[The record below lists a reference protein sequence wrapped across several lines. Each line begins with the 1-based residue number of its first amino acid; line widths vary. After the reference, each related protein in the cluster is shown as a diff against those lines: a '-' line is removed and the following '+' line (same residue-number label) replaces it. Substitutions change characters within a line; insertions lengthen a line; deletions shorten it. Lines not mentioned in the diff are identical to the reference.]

1 MYLFKKQKR
10 KKKNTPAANSKKCD
24 VIFNITETA
33 FKFKAICFCI
43 NLTISISS
51 GKVTELLHVMKI
63 ILSVL
68 TFNLYL
74 FQQAFWM

>member
-1 MYLFKKQKR
+1 MYLFKKEKR
-10 KKKNTPAANSKKCD
+10 KKKNTYAVNLKKCD
-24 VIFNITETA
+24 VIFITETP
-33 FKFKAICFCI
+33 FNFKAICFCI

-51 GKVTELLHVMKI
+51 GEVTELLHVMKI